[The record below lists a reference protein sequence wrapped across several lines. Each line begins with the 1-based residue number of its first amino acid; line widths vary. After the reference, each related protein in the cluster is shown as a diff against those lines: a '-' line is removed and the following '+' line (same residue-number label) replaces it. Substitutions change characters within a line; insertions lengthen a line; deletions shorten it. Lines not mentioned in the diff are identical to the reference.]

1 MPNYTIYCDGHSS
14 PHKKNRAGWAIL
26 IEKDGVFFA
35 QYTGKLNPNATN
47 NEAELKSLDVAL
59 RHALALQA
67 SVSTFNAKT
76 CNVGHPSGLSVQIR
90 SDSQLAVDIANGRKS
105 TNKPNLKP
113 LMMVVRCGFKRLL
126 EKTGANAGVYWIPR
140 EENRAGLLIEKMQ
153 KERLI

>member
-59 RHALALQA
+59 RHALALQTA
-67 SVSTFNAKT
+67 SATFNAKT

-90 SDSQLAVDIANGRKS
+90 SDSQLAVDIANGRKWS
-105 TNKPNLKP
+105 KKPNLEP
-113 LMMVVRCGFKRLL
+113 LCVDVESGLDLL
-126 EKTGANAGVYWIPR
+126 LLKTGGNAGIYWIPR

-153 KERLI
+153 KEKLI